1 MTCMSNWQIK
11 LKQNDGNVCNFA
23 LLGSESWNVDPVK
36 RGVLL
41 ITYEYPFNER
51 IRTLLRLE
59 DLYEKYSFF
68 LHQEHPLQHHVA
80 LATIFEMLEVA
91 GRADL
96 KSDLL
101 QELER
106 QKQTLLGFR
115 TNPNVESDVLDSF
128 LVEIDQASAALVAA
142 QGKTGQHLRENEWL
156 MSIRGRTII
165 PGGACEFDL
174 PAYYAWQH
182 QPAEKRFA
190 DISGWF
196 APLNPLFNALGL
208 VLRLLRESG
217 RTSKV
222 IAHAG
227 SYQQMLQGKTYQM
240 LRLTLH
246 KDLGVIP
253 EISANKYMLW
263 ARFTTQDGD
272 LKPKPFEEDVSFD
285 LTLCNF

>member
-1 MTCMSNWQIK
+1 MQSLQA
-11 LKQNDGNVCNFA
+11 NDQTDA
-23 LLGSESWNVDPVK
+23 
-36 RGVLL
+36 LL

-59 DLYEKYSFF
+59 DLFEKFTFF
-68 LHQEHPLQHHVA
+68 LHQGHPLEHHVA

-106 QKQTLLGFR
+106 QKQMLMGFR
-115 TNPNVESDVLDSF
+115 SNPNVEANMLDAI
-128 LVEIDQASAALVAA
+128 LDELDQVSSALMAS
-142 QGKTGQHLRENEWL
+142 QGKTGQHIRENEWL

-174 PAYYAWQH
+174 PAYYAWQR
-182 QPAEKRFA
+182 QPFEKRFT
-190 DISGWF
+190 DISAWF
-196 APLNPLFNALGL
+196 APMLPLFNGL
-208 VLRLLRESG
+208 SMVLRLLRDSG
-217 RTSKV
+217 RTTKM

-240 LRLTLH
+240 LRLTLNQE
-246 KDLGVIP
+246 LGVIP
-253 EISANKYMLW
+253 EMSANKYMLW
-263 ARFTTQDGD
+263 VRFTTQDGD
-272 LKPKPFEEDVSFD
+272 QKPKPFEEDVSFD

>member
-1 MTCMSNWQIK
+1 
-11 LKQNDGNVCNFA
+11 
-23 LLGSESWNVDPVK
+23 
-36 RGVLL
+36 L
-41 ITYEYPFNER
+41 IVYEYPFNER

-59 DLYEKYSFF
+59 DLHEKFSFF
-68 LHQEHPLQHHVA
+68 FNQAHPMQHHVA
-80 LATIFEMLEVA
+80 LSTIFEMLEVA

-115 TNPNVESDVLDSF
+115 SNPNVQADRLDAILTDVDR
-128 LVEIDQASAALVAA
+128 ISAALIAA
-142 QGKTGQHLRENEWL
+142 QGKTGQNVRDNEWL

-174 PAYYAWQH
+174 PSYYAWQH
-182 QPAEKRFA
+182 ESAEQRHE
-190 DISGWF
+190 DIAKWF
-196 APLNPLFNALGL
+196 APLAPLFDAITL

-217 RTSKV
+217 RPAKM
-222 IAHAG
+222 IAQGG
-227 SYQQMLQGKTYQM
+227 SYQQMLQGKVYQM
-240 LRLTLH
+240 LRLNIDET
-246 KDLGVIP
+246 LGVIP

-263 ARFTTQDGD
+263 IRFTSQDGD
-272 LKPKPFEEDVSFD
+272 MKPKAFEGDVPFE

>member
-1 MTCMSNWQIK
+1 MI
-11 LKQNDGNVCNFA
+11 
-23 LLGSESWNVDPVK
+23 
-36 RGVLL
+36 
-41 ITYEYPFNER
+41 IYEYPFNER

-59 DLYEKYSFF
+59 DLYEKFAFF
-68 LHQEHPLQHHVA
+68 LHQEHPQLHHVA
-80 LATIFEMLEVA
+80 LSTMFEMLEVA

-115 TNPNVESDVLDSF
+115 SNPNVSPDALDEAIAE
-128 LVEIDQASAALVAA
+128 VDRCSAALMGA
-142 QGKTGQHLRENEWL
+142 QGKTGQNIRDNEWL

-174 PAYYAWQH
+174 PSYYAWQH
-182 QPAEKRFA
+182 HSAQRRFD

-196 APLNPLFNALGL
+196 APLLPLFEAISV

-217 RTSKV
+217 RTTKQ
-222 IAHAG
+222 IAQGG
-227 SYQQMLQGKTYQM
+227 SYQQMLQGKVYQM
-240 LRLTLH
+240 LRLSI
-246 KDLGVIP
+246 DDALGAIP

-263 ARFTTQDGD
+263 VRFTSQDGD
-272 LKPKPFEEDVSFD
+272 MKPKSFENDVPFE

>member
-1 MTCMSNWQIK
+1 MI
-11 LKQNDGNVCNFA
+11 V
-23 LLGSESWNVDPVK
+23 
-36 RGVLL
+36 
-41 ITYEYPFNER
+41 YEYPFNER

-59 DLYEKYSFF
+59 DLYERFKFF
-68 LHQEHPLQHHVA
+68 LHQEHAMQHHVA
-80 LATIFEMLEVA
+80 LSTIFEMLEVA

-106 QKQTLLGFR
+106 QKQALLGFR
-115 TNPNVESDVLDSF
+115 SNPNVQADRLD
-128 LVEIDQASAALVAA
+128 EILSELDRVSTALMGSH
-142 QGKTGQHLRENEWL
+142 GKTGQNVRDNEWL

-174 PAYYAWQH
+174 PSYYAWQ
-182 QPAEKRFA
+182 QRSAAQRFT
-190 DISGWF
+190 DIASWF
-196 APLNPLFNALGL
+196 APLAPLFNALNM

-217 RTSKV
+217 SPVKM

-227 SYQQMLQGKTYQM
+227 SYQQMLQGKVYQM
-240 LRLTLH
+240 LRLTL
-246 KDLGVIP
+246 DETTGAIP

-263 ARFTTQDGD
+263 IRFTSQGGE
-272 LKPKPFEEDVSFD
+272 LKPISMDSDVAFE